1 MSAEYV
7 VARRD
12 ELKPGE
18 RKIVQ
23 VRGIEIGLFRVGDDY
38 YALPNICT
46 HQFGPL
52 CNGKVGTA
60 LIADEASLWEAVFRY
75 DGEVLACPWHALE
88 FHIPTGQCLAYP
100 SVKLRRYTVTVDG
113 DDVKII
119 L

>member
-7 VARRD
+7 VARSD
-12 ELKPGE
+12 ELNPGE
-18 RKIVQ
+18 RKIVR
-23 VRGIEIGLFRVGDDY
+23 VKGVEIGLFRIGDQY

-52 CNGKVGTA
+52 CRGKVGMA
-60 LIADEASLWEAVFRY
+60 IVADESSRWEPVFRY

-100 SVKLRRYTVTVDG
+100 NVKLRRYMVKVDG
-113 DDVKII
+113 NDVKII